1 MARAHEIAENDR
13 RLQEQA
19 QAQAQEQEQEE
30 VQQQDSDSDL
40 SVLASSLF
48 NGMEGVE
55 HDSGTLVEQEGQ
67 EERMEGPT
75 EVQIGITGDIQVQ
88 RPIFSPRKTR
98 SSRVVKYKDSK

>member
-19 QAQAQEQEQEE
+19 QE
-30 VQQQDSDSDL
+30 QDSDSDL

-55 HDSGTLVEQEGQ
+55 HDSGTLAEQEGQ
-67 EERMEGPT
+67 EERMEGIEGPG
-75 EVQIGITGDIQVQ
+75 EVQIDI
-88 RPIFSPRKTR
+88 IGNSHI
-98 SSRVVKYKDSK
+98 